1 MLIILT
7 LGLRIEIPLE
17 SSAHIKSRTNFWYP
31 DTEPKVDLFGSI
43 LKAAGGVL
51 MKFGKLSVFFLVLLD
66 FGSDHGECLTIN
78 DVW

>member
-1 MLIILT
+1 LASTTLSILAAT
-7 LGLRIEIPLE
+7 IAFVVSG
-17 SSAHIKSRTNFWYP
+17 YP
-31 DTEPKVDLFGSI
+31 NTEPKVDLFGSI